1 MNVRVPR
8 RFSRVR
14 LCVTLWTVAFKAP
27 VSMGFPRKEY
37 WSGLPLPSPIRRLK
51 TKTKKHVNGC
61 LDEIWNLESNDHQ
74 GETKTKKESLGRA
87 RPPPPRPSP
96 PNTYRHTARE
106 AGGVSPRDGRIP
118 LPPQGICCCAH
129 VLPVWCISAC
139 DHKGQLF
146 PESPQLSLT

>member
-14 LCVTLWTVAFKAP
+14 LCVTLWTVACQAP

-96 PNTYRHTARE
+96 PKTHSQRGWRGEPQRWENPSS
-106 AGGVSPRDGRIP
+106 SPGNLLLCPR
-118 LPPQGICCCAH
+118 
-129 VLPVWCISAC
+129 
-139 DHKGQLF
+139 
-146 PESPQLSLT
+146 SPSLVHFGL